1 MRTHLLLAAGEGD
14 ARHVA
19 GGKEHVEG
27 GRQEGQVAEQ
37 LEALAM
43 VGSLLQQVIK
53 GQPVEG
59 TAHGAQA
66 GVPKPEA

>member
-1 MRTHLLLAAGEGD
+1 MSHLLLAAGEHD
-14 ARHVA
+14 PWHMA

-27 GRQEGQVAEQ
+27 CRQEGQVAQQ

-53 GQPVEG
+53 GQPVKG
-59 TAHGAQA
+59 TAHGA
-66 GVPKPEA
+66 

>member
-1 MRTHLLLAAGEGD
+1 MTHLLLAAGESD
-14 ARHVA
+14 SWHMA

-27 GRQEGQVAEQ
+27 RRHEGQVAQQ
-37 LEALAM
+37 LEALAT

-59 TAHGAQA
+59 TAHGA
-66 GVPKPEA
+66 